1 MGSLNDRVAF
11 TSGSGK
17 RKMLHRVYQKKK
29 IEIGEIRY
37 VGEVGRVGR
46 FIHIKVWGL
55 LKILFQIIHTI
66 I

>member
-1 MGSLNDRVAF
+1 MIVVKEKCYIGYIR
-11 TSGSGK
+11 
-17 RKMLHRVYQKKK
+17 KK
-29 IEIGEIRY
+29 IEIGEIWY